1 MADKGTGF
9 YSHMYSLETQ
19 KKDLTTAQYLHNGI
33 KAHIKLHEI
42 TTFYTFLHDLINFLA
57 TCAKL
62 LEVIP

>member
-1 MADKGTGF
+1 
-9 YSHMYSLETQ
+9 MYSLETQ
-19 KKDLTTAQYLHNGI
+19 KKDPRTAQYLHNGI